1 MFRKFEKTA
10 RIVVPQI
17 NVRGKL
23 FLSDKETKLLLGGSV
38 TVLEKIDGANV
49 GIIRH
54 KDMFKL
60 QKRGSLVD
68 TSEHAQFSFFKA
80 WSMQNYNKLMTLPK
94 DHVIYAELMRCT
106 HTIYYDKLPDWVCV
120 YGVWSNKRQVYLTWK
135 EVLEICVKA
144 ELSTVPFISEDYFN
158 KVDLYDL
165 IPEVSAFGSEKAEG
179 IVVWN
184 YRHQLRGK
192 IVRPEFSKQM
202 DEDDHWS
209 RGAIELN
216 SIREDKICTKEKE

>member
-10 RIVVPQI
+10 RIVIPQI

-38 TVLEKIDGANV
+38 TILEKLDGANV

-54 KDMFKL
+54 KDIFKL

-80 WSMQNYNKLMTLPK
+80 WSMQKYSELMTIPK
-94 DHVIYAELMRCT
+94 GHIVYAELMRCV

-120 YGVWSNKRQVYLTWK
+120 YGVWSNKNQMYLPWK
-135 EVLEICVKA
+135 EVVEICSEVG
-144 ELSTVPFISEDYFN
+144 LSTVPFISDDYFN
-158 KVDLYDL
+158 KVDLYNL
-165 IPEVSAFGSEKAEG
+165 IPKVSAFGSETAEG

-202 DEDDHWS
+202 DENDHWTQ
-209 RGAIELN
+209 GAIRLN
-216 SIREDKICTKEKE
+216 SIKK